1 MTTQSRIKVTADAS
15 IASPAPFEDRDI
27 EVGGV
32 RLHYL
37 DYGTA
42 GRLRMLCVHGG
53 AASAHWFDYVAGAF
67 TA

>member
-1 MTTQSRIKVTADAS
+1 MSTQSPTKPARSTV
-15 IASPAPFEDRDI
+15 IATPTPYEERDI
-27 EVGGV
+27 EVGGI

-42 GRLRMLCVHGG
+42 GRRPLLCIHGG

-67 TA
+67 S